1 LDGEVFLEFMDF
13 ILRDYEVKEVLLGS
27 LMNGISNVYCDDD
40 GGYLCPSMLGWCGL
54 EDITFL

>member
-13 ILRDYEVKEVLLGS
+13 IIRDYEVKEVLLGS

-40 GGYLCPSMLGWCGL
+40 GW
-54 EDITFL
+54 